1 MFLEDVIK
9 GKDKFHEVKIEG
21 FDNYFECRE
30 LTRREEKELNKIL
43 YQGVDKI
50 DLGEI
55 QRQSGKDDNDVELP
69 IKVDMS
75 QFNMN
80 QSDSGIYLVKTA
92 FKFAKTK
99 KDKTL
104 PIDDKILEYLT
115 DEQIQLFVN
124 AYNEIFDKEDLN
136 SFPEGQEES

>member
-1 MFLEDVIK
+1 MFLEDIIK

-50 DLGEI
+50 DIVEI
-55 QRQSGKDDNDVELP
+55 QKQSGKDDEDVELP
-69 IKVDMS
+69 IKIDMS
-75 QFNMN
+75 QFKMN
-80 QSDSGIYLVKTA
+80 QSDSGLYVIKTA
-92 FKFAKTK
+92 FRFAKTK
-99 KDKTL
+99 KDRPT
-104 PIDDKILEYLT
+104 PITDNILEYLT
-115 DEQIQLFVN
+115 DEQIQLFVDV
-124 AYNEIFDKEDLN
+124 YNEIFDKEARE